1 MRPRS
6 HLLWIVPLVVLLLL
20 ALPTMVAERFTS
32 PNQDGQYATHPIKAY
47 GLIVT
52 LLRVSGSAQLG
63 NSGKA
68 LLRAKDVFAVGSLRP
83 TRVKLLYFPRR
94 SRYIYYT
101 RDGIALTVPETPRL
115 VWEVWGMPDT
125 GQSLASADDHS
136 SIAVS
141 AGTTTSGLPLPTTVQ
156 SALDPSSATTAAA
169 SPRGTSVGPPASGAT
184 DVAAEVIGFLDYV
197 TGEKIGTQAETLPT
211 IT

>member
-6 HLLWIVPLVVLLLL
+6 HLFWIIPLVVLLLL

-47 GLIVT
+47 GLIAT
-52 LLRVSGSAQLG
+52 LLRVSSSAQLG
-63 NSGKA
+63 NSGNA
-68 LLRAKDVFAVGSLRP
+68 LLRAKDVFAAGSLRP
-83 TRVKLLYFPRR
+83 TRVKLLYFPRK

-115 VWEVWGMPDT
+115 VWEVWGMPGT
-125 GQSLASADDHS
+125 GQSLTSADDS

-141 AGTTTSGLPLPTTVQ
+141 AGTTS
-156 SALDPSSATTAAA
+156 AAA
-169 SPRGTSVGPPASGAT
+169 PRGTSVGPPASGAT

-197 TGEKIGTQAETLPT
+197 TGEKIGTQAEPLPT